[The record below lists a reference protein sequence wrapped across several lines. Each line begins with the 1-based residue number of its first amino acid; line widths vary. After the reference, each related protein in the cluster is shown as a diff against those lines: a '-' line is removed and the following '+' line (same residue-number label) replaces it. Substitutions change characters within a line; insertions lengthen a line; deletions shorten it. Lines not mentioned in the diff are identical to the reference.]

1 MEHLNLTPYRCPEP
15 LIMVKLWLRQA
26 KNGQSLAISLSDPGS
41 RRDIPAY
48 LTRLGHRIL
57 VSEQTPS
64 CLHLQFTVGEPS
76 CC

>member
-1 MEHLNLTPYRCPEP
+1 MEHLDLTPYRCPEP

-26 KNGQSLAISLSDPGS
+26 TPGQTLTISLADPGS

-48 LTRLGHRIL
+48 LTRQGHAVVLCR
-57 VSEQTPS
+57 QTPA
-64 CLHLQFTVGEPS
+64 HLQLQLTVGEPP